1 MKNCFHKCKWH
12 NHMYNNS
19 SWNREGS
26 GAGQE
31 EDDDNSQPINQE
43 RNNLSQGQYHFFS
56 MTGMIFIIQ
65 RF

>member
-1 MKNCFHKCKWH
+1 
-12 NHMYNNS
+12 MYNNS

-56 MTGMIFIIQ
+56 MTGMIFIFQ